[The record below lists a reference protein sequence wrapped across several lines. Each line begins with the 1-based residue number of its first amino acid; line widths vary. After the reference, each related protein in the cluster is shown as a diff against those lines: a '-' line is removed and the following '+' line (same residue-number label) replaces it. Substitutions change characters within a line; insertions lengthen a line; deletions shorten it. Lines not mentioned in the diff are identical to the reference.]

1 MNAEIHERLFDV
13 ISTHLDVIRCKVLRR
28 DDNFVQVGLHEFCD
42 QVNLLE
48 KVNVWRLKL
57 QNEFMKRKFYPTGSW
72 RCARNS
78 ISKRHFFSFLTSIFV
93 QIHNHGRYSRNIF
106 CGTQ

>member
-1 MNAEIHERLFDV
+1 MNAEIQERFFCSN
-13 ISTHLDVIRCKVLRR
+13 STHLDVIRCKVLRR
-28 DDNFVQVGLHEFCD
+28 DNNFVQVGLHEFCD

-57 QNEFMKRKFYPTGSW
+57 QNEFMKRKFFLTGSW

-78 ISKRHFFSFLTSIFV
+78 S
-93 QIHNHGRYSRNIF
+93 
-106 CGTQ
+106 